1 MAASVNAPPIPME
14 VPRINSRFILLY
26 EESMMKGLCVMD
38 KLGAGVAAKAIHPVT
53 TMGSDDCD
61 VL

>member
-14 VPRINSRFILLY
+14 VLLH
-26 EESMMKGLCVMD
+26 EESMMKGFCVMD
-38 KLGAGVAAKAIHPVT
+38 KLGAGIAAKAIHPVT
-53 TMGSDDCD
+53 KMGSDDCN